1 MNIAVPVRQV
11 PDTGQPLKISEKE
24 SSIDESRV
32 KWILSPYDEFAL
44 EEALKLKPLLGGKI
58 FTLSLGPDRV
68 KETLLHTLALG
79 ADEAVHIA
87 VEKEVRDPLTC
98 ARALTEHLGKISDLS
113 LVFCGKLAVDTND
126 FAVPQMLARLLNF
139 PFVTNVNALEFKD
152 GAFHLTR
159 ECGGGVEELLKASSP
174 LVLSADKG
182 LNQPR
187 YPSLPGIMKAKKK
200 PLQTVSA
207 AQITEEQIL
216 RFLSLSPPGAK
227 PPPEMITGSPEEQ
240 IKKLFHFL
248 REKEKLL

>member
-11 PDTGQPLKISEKE
+11 PDTGQPLKIFENN

-58 FTLSLGPDRV
+58 FALSLGPKRV
-68 KETLLHTLALG
+68 KETLLHALALG
-79 ADEAVHIA
+79 ADEAVHIE

-98 ARALTEHLGKISDLS
+98 AGILSEHLGKIPDLS

-126 FAVPQMLARLLNF
+126 FAVPQMLARRLDF
-139 PFVTNVNALEFKD
+139 PFVTNVNSLEFKD

-159 ECGGGVEELLKASSP
+159 ECGGGVEELLKASPP

-200 PLQTVSA
+200 PLQTVSPT
-207 AQITEEQIL
+207 QITTGEAPKL
-216 RFLSLSPPGAK
+216 LCLSPPGEK

-240 IKKLFHFL
+240 IKKLLSFL
-248 REKEKLL
+248 REREKIL

>member
-11 PDTGQPLKISEKE
+11 PDTGQPLKITDNT

-58 FTLSLGPDRV
+58 FTLSLGPQRV

-79 ADEAVHIA
+79 ADEAIHIT

-98 ARALTEHLGKISDLS
+98 AKILSEHLGKIPDLS
-113 LVFCGKLAVDTND
+113 LIFCGILAVDTND
-126 FAVPQMLARLLNF
+126 FAVPQMLARYLNW
-139 PFVTNVNALEFKD
+139 PFVTNVNSLEFKEGD
-152 GAFHLTR
+152 FHLTR
-159 ECGGGVEELLKASSP
+159 ECGGGVEELLKASTP

-187 YPSLPGIMKAKKK
+187 YPSLQGIMKAKKK
-200 PLQTVSA
+200 PLQTVSSG
-207 AQITEEQIL
+207 QIQDTAPRYLQ
-216 RFLSLSPPGAK
+216 LSSPGEK

-240 IKKLFHFL
+240 VKKLIDFL